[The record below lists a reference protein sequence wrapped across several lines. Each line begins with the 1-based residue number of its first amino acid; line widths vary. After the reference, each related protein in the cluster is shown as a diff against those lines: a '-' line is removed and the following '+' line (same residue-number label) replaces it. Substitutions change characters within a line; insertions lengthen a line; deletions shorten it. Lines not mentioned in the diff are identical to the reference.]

1 MVVVNGIGLVGV
13 GVGIII
19 FVFVFSLLLDN
30 FYWCDVFCIFSVI
43 FLFILISGLIFYF
56 VFVLL
61 EFSDVEKYDM
71 EEEMKWIDLFFF
83 KNKVYIV
90 WIVVVGLVLFG
101 FYILYVYLV
110 SEI

>member
-1 MVVVNGIGLVGV
+1 MYVMYLFLFGMGFSMCYVFLVFVFSGYFFKNLVVVNGIGLVGV

-71 EEEMKWIDLFFF
+71 EEEMK
-83 KNKVYIV
+83 
-90 WIVVVGLVLFG
+90 
-101 FYILYVYLV
+101 
-110 SEI
+110 